1 MFPQNLYMTC
11 ILKQTCI
18 NACLQYHVFN
28 QHNKMLHVSLGDCMS
43 RVTARQHENTQEKYG
58 QGGVDAESRTT
69 SAVGLRLSERQAK
82 FFNAH
87 FMRDGKRTTAG
98 DLFRDWYP
106 HAACAEAGL
115 RSSKYDL
122 QVLSSLKEAIL
133 VVCQDPAAIHSAT
146 RH

>member
-1 MFPQNLYMTC
+1 M
-11 ILKQTCI
+11 
-18 NACLQYHVFN
+18 
-28 QHNKMLHVSLGDCMS
+28 
-43 RVTARQHENTQEKYG
+43 
-58 QGGVDAESRTT
+58 
-69 SAVGLRLSERQAK
+69 GLRLSERQAK

-133 VVCQDPAAIHSAT
+133 VVSRDFLKVLKQDDVLAMDVGLRLWLERDGKLEVIEVGQDRERKKVVGVDIAILECNTDGPRIEYGLVRSQ
-146 RH
+146 